1 MAGPFKQLVEL
12 RAKLKERIPK
22 FLRVNYARYD
32 KIDDSWRKQRG
43 RHNTIRRSIKG
54 AGNKV
59 SIGYGIPAKMK
70 HLHPS
75 GYKEVLVRN
84 LRDVEKVDPKIEAIR
99 IASNVG
105 LKKRLEILRVAKERG
120 IYVLNDRVISRVKK
134 KGYESL
140 KEMLSTGKGDSSQV
154 EGRVGEVEKVEK
166 PTEEIRDE
174 SKEVKEASKDV
185 KEKKR
190 GKSKQ
195 LKTSKNKG
203 KESDS
208 KKGTGKR
215 VTKKSR

>member
-32 KIDDSWRKQRG
+32 KIDDSWRRQRG

-59 SIGYGIPAKMK
+59 SVGYGIPKNMK

-84 LRDVEKVDPKIEAIR
+84 LNEVNKVNPKTEAIR

-105 LKKRLEILRVAKERG
+105 LKKRLEILSVAKERG

-134 KGYESL
+134 KGYNNL
-140 KEMLSTGKGDSSQV
+140 KEMLS
-154 EGRVGEVEKVEK
+154 VEKRVSSKPEESGKRHKEDVNKSEK
-166 PTEEIRDE
+166 E
-174 SKEVKEASKDV
+174 SKEVKDSNDKR
-185 KEKKR
+185 KEE
-190 GKSKQ
+190 
-195 LKTSKNKG
+195 TSKG
-203 KESDS
+203 KASS
-208 KKGTGKR
+208 KT
-215 VTKKSR
+215 TKKAAGKNTTKRSK